1 MASSSSLSARPAYP
15 PTRADASVV
24 DMLHGGRHVVRD
36 PYRALEDVEGAETK
50 AFVAAQQACTASYF
64 ATPALAARRVDLRAK
79 LEGYYNYGRSSAP
92 YVRGAHAFVHRNTGL
107 QNQDV
112 IFKLPPLA
120 GAASPDAAGADDD
133 PDVVF
138 SGGTPL
144 LDLNA
149 RFPDGTTSLSTHAFS
164 EDGTLWAY
172 ALSRGGS
179 DWVTIYVKN
188 VATGVDL
195 PDEVPHVKFSGITW
209 LDDNSGFFYVGTD
222 HARAHAHMHTHTHA
236 TTRARAAPQ
245 TPV

>member
-1 MASSSSLSARPAYP
+1 MSSRPAYP

-24 DMLHGGRHVVRD
+24 DSLHGGRHVVRD
-36 PYRALEDVEGAETK
+36 PYRALEDVESAETK

-64 ATPALAARRVDLRAK
+64 ATPALAARRADLRAK

-112 IFKLPPLA
+112 IFKLPLA
-120 GAASPDAAGADDD
+120 GAASADAASADAAGASDD

-222 HARAHAHMHTHTHA
+222 HARAHAHMRTHTHA
-236 TTRARAAPQ
+236 TSRARAAPQ
-245 TPV
+245 TPA